1 MKENLRK
8 KPYKASELFEE
19 ICKRITLPEHLDY
32 HIGSHSDIEIK
43 GYEFDFGNH
52 LEYGGNEGIYLSM
65 YADFG
70 DGKRY
75 HLGTFKTLREDRQ
88 ALEEMAKLLADFI
101 FEGKWFVNQNLDDF
115 TWEGYNVKGKGQV
128 FSMDVSTLERAMEV
142 KEQLLA
148 KYDEVTIFD
157 YAKRKYVG

>member
-1 MKENLRK
+1 MKENLRR

-19 ICKRITLPEHLDY
+19 ICKRITLPDILDY
-32 HIGSHSDIEIK
+32 HLGSHSDIEITS
-43 GYEFDFGNH
+43 YEFDFGNR
-52 LEYGGNEGIYLSM
+52 LEFGGNEGIYLSM

-70 DGKRY
+70 DGKRH

-115 TWEGYNVKGKGQV
+115 TWEGYNVKGKGQKI
-128 FSMDVSTLERAMEV
+128 SKYVSTLERAKEI
-142 KEQLLA
+142 KEQLLE
-148 KYDEVTIFD
+148 KYEEVEIFD
-157 YAKRKYVG
+157 YANRKYIN